1 TAERFLQVA
10 NDTGAAWLYSDFR
23 QQNETEVI
31 DHPLID
37 YQPGSIRDNFDFG
50 SVLLLS
56 RRAVDRALGAYGR
69 IEDDIRWGGLYDLRL
84 KVSVDSEILRIP
96 EPLYTRSVLD
106 ARASG
111 ERVFDYVDSRKRDYQ
126 VEMERLVTDHLK
138 RIGAYLE
145 PQFAAVPKS
154 KESFP
159 VTASIIIPVRNRVK
173 TIADAVKSAVSQK
186 TDFDF
191 NVIVIDNHSSDGT
204 TDKLKELAAEY
215 KRLIHRI
222 PARTDLG
229 IGGCWNEAVFSKNCG
244 RYAVQLDSDDI
255 YSDEMTL

>member
-1 TAERFLQVA
+1 MISKQITIATPNTEPKTPNTITYDPVFSAGTIRSLLDRWAGEYLLLILPGGQLEFGERTAERFLQVA

-84 KVSVDSEILRIP
+84 KLSVDSEILRIP

-106 ARASG
+106 
-111 ERVFDYVDSRKRDYQ
+111 
-126 VEMERLVTDHLK
+126 
-138 RIGAYLE
+138 
-145 PQFAAVPKS
+145 
-154 KESFP
+154 
-159 VTASIIIPVRNRVK
+159 
-173 TIADAVKSAVSQK
+173 
-186 TDFDF
+186 
-191 NVIVIDNHSSDGT
+191 
-204 TDKLKELAAEY
+204 
-215 KRLIHRI
+215 
-222 PARTDLG
+222 
-229 IGGCWNEAVFSKNCG
+229 
-244 RYAVQLDSDDI
+244 
-255 YSDEMTL
+255 